1 MSTRFRPIT
10 ADDLLRMPSEVR
22 CELIE
27 GEIFEMTPTGRPH
40 GRIASRF
47 HGRLEQ
53 YLREHEFEIGE
64 AYIAEFGFKVAMNPD
79 TVLIPDVAFVTGVRE
94 DEAGDDEGFFAGAP
108 DLAVEVISPTDR
120 YSEVAVKVQ
129 QYLSGGARMVL
140 VIDPP
145 KRTVIVHQSH
155 ADILILKEGDVF
167 DGGDVV
173 PGWKLQVRD
182 LFTRKKRSKSTD
194 AT

>member
-1 MSTRFRPIT
+1 MATQFRPIT
-10 ADDLLRMPSEVR
+10 ADDLLRMASETR

-53 YLREHEFEIGE
+53 YLREHGFELGE
-64 AYIAEFGFKVAMNPD
+64 AYIAEFGFKVEMNPD
-79 TVLIPDVAFVTGVRE
+79 TVLVPDVAFVSAARE
-94 DEAGDDEGFFAGAP
+94 DEAGDDEGFFPGAP
-108 DLAVEVISPTDR
+108 DLAVEVISPNDR
-120 YSEVAVKVQ
+120 YSEVAAKVQ
-129 QYLSGGARMVL
+129 KYLSGGARMVV

-145 KRTVIVHQSH
+145 KRTMIVHQSH
-155 ADILILKEGDVF
+155 ADVLILKEEDVF

-182 LFTRKKRSKSTD
+182 LFTRKKNATSTD
-194 AT
+194 RT

>member
-1 MSTRFRPIT
+1 MATQFRPIT
-10 ADDLLRMPSEVR
+10 ADDLLRMPGDMR

-40 GRIASRF
+40 GRTASRF

-53 YLREHEFEIGE
+53 YLRDQGYELGE
-64 AYIAEFGFKVAMNPD
+64 AYIAEFGFKVGMNPD
-79 TVLIPDVAFVTGVRE
+79 TVLVPDVAFVSAARE
-94 DEAGDDEGFFAGAP
+94 DEAGDDEGFFPGAP

-120 YSEVAVKVQ
+120 YSEVAAKVQ
-129 QYLSGGARMVL
+129 KYLTGGARMVV

-145 KRTVIVHQSH
+145 KRTMIVHQSR
-155 ADILILKEGDVF
+155 ADVLILKEGDVF

-173 PGWKLQVRD
+173 PGWTLQVRD
-182 LFTRKKRSKSTD
+182 LFTQKRHSKSTD
-194 AT
+194 RS